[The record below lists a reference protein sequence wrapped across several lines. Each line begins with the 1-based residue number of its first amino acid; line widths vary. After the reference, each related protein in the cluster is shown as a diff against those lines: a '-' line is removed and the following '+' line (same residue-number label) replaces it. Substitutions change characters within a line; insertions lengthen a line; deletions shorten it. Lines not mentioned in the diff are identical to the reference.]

1 MRNYALAVLLAT
13 FSLPFAVNA
22 DDADFRTQCEK
33 FATEDRVAADEKEA
47 YMKDCIVYLT
57 EEQNAGEDP
66 DEAKADK
73 EGKN

>member
-22 DDADFRTQCEK
+22 DDADFRAQCEK